1 MHEITLRK
9 RFSAAHN
16 LREYRGKCE
25 RLHGHNYRVDI
36 VLCSDRLNAT
46 GMVMDFQ
53 EVKRL
58 AALVT
63 DKLDHAYLNEVAPFD
78 DLNPTAEN
86 IACHIADEMAARLP
100 DGVSVKSVTCWE
112 SEDCGATCVPEPGR
126 RRKGKSR

>member
-9 RFSAAHN
+9 CFSAAHN

-36 VLCSDRLNAT
+36 VLCSARLNAT

-58 AALVT
+58 AALVM

-86 IACHIADEMAARLP
+86 VACHIADEMAASRAGSRKTVVRPASLSP
-100 DGVSVKSVTCWE
+100 GGVAKE
-112 SEDCGATCVPEPGR
+112 SQDER
-126 RRKGKSR
+126 